1 MAFRLAFAADRPDI
15 FPEVV
20 RASALISLENI
31 VMLPRNIRFYFFGSI
46 AVTALIAVA
55 TAAMAAPVRST
66 PVTQE
71 VSKATSAATDI
82 SAARRRHIPRRG
94 NRIPSY
100 GGSYPGFG
108 YGIHDNSGPRSSG

>member
-1 MAFRLAFAADRPDI
+1 M
-15 FPEVV
+15 
-20 RASALISLENI
+20 SLENI

-71 VSKATSAATDI
+71 VSKATGAATDI
-82 SAARRRHIPRRG
+82 SAARRRHIARRG
-94 NRIPSY
+94 SAAWGGFGSIRGGPVYRIPSY
-100 GGSYPGFG
+100 GGSYPGVG

>member
-1 MAFRLAFAADRPDI
+1 M
-15 FPEVV
+15 
-20 RASALISLENI
+20 SLENI

-46 AVTALIAVA
+46 AVTSLIAVA

-66 PVTQE
+66 PVTRE

-82 SAARRRHIPRRG
+82 SAARRRHIARRG
-94 NRIPSY
+94 SAAAWGAFGRIGGGGVYRIPSY

>member
-1 MAFRLAFAADRPDI
+1 M
-15 FPEVV
+15 
-20 RASALISLENI
+20 SLENI

-82 SAARRRHIPRRG
+82 SAARRRHARRG
-94 NRIPSY
+94 SRIPSY